1 MGEVVAAGLV
11 LDVPVSRAAQLGGGG
26 GVVGG
31 EWDCGLG
38 LSLDDA
44 EPHGYKDP
52 EISSTHFDRK

>member
-11 LDVPVSRAAQLGGGG
+11 LDVPVSRAALLGSGG

-38 LSLDDA
+38 LSLDDV
-44 EPHGYKDP
+44 EPYG
-52 EISSTHFDRK
+52 

>member
-11 LDVPVSRAAQLGGGG
+11 LDVPVSGAALLGSGG

-38 LSLDDA
+38 LSLDDV
-44 EPHGYKDP
+44 EPYG
-52 EISSTHFDRK
+52 